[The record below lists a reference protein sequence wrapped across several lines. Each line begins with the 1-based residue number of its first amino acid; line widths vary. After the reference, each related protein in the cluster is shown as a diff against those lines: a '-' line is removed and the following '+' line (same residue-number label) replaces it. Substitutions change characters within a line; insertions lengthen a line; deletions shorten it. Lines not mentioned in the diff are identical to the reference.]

1 MQADVDS
8 LKFAVRGLSL
18 IDLPR
23 RHMYI
28 DSIHRMILRL
38 QTSQLGPI
46 GRDVLA
52 SDRVLGA
59 VSSQYEFLIPFFT
72 NVHSDI
78 REMAQRLGVLYSV
91 VDDLDPDLASLNR
104 SLINVTDTLSSGVW
118 QLESTDQCLNIAD
131 MNQTVLIL
139 ASDIQSLRLAHRS
152 MNETLWSSLGT
163 LMIDAATLGNTT
175 SSLEDSF
182 NLALNVTPGSIA
194 CLAALEELEFN
205 VTKLR
210 SSLDTL
216 NTTMT
221 IEITRVERLLSEVY
235 NDPPKS
241 KSSEFPTGY
250 DATTGRG
257 AWVNSSLPTS
267 PEWTTRSELTTSRTT
282 DSNTTTWAIIGDLKD
297 NFQNL
302 LARSD
307 EEMAGLNETLVDY
320 KASVEA
326 DSDRVEQGMSEIN
339 STIADITDDV
349 GRNNHSTG
357 ILVDD
362 LLQRLADLER
372 RLAKLG

>member
-1 MQADVDS
+1 MDS